1 MQTLV
6 LYDISDNKLRRR
18 MEILCKN
25 QGLARAQK
33 SAFIGDIETAR
44 RKELETKTR
53 ELMNDREDYNI
64 RIIPLCATD
73 ASAAVLITNA
83 APEPEKT
90 EIEQL
95 GIVIV

>member
-1 MQTLV
+1 
-6 LYDISDNKLRRR
+6 
-18 MEILCKN
+18 
-25 QGLARAQK
+25 
-33 SAFIGDIETAR
+33 
-44 RKELETKTR
+44 
-53 ELMNDREDYNI
+53 MNDREDYNI

-90 EIEQL
+90 ELEQL